1 MDRPPLTPDA
11 RTLAADLFERY
22 ATPVVGRL
30 TRAFPAADP
39 ATVCDAFVQAV
50 LEISQDFGR
59 YDPAQASLENFLAR
73 ATRRTLGNLLRSERR
88 RREREQKKMS
98 GAVTAEASADRSV
111 LERLADRAREAAA
124 HNEGER
130 RALDLWLLGE
140 RDPAAYAGHVEAI
153 VRDRALAARLAAAAS
168 MRARRY
174 TWSVA
179 AARLRRL
186 YGTLT
191 ARSLVEC
198 R

>member
-22 ATPVVGRL
+22 ATPVLGRL

-111 LERLADRAREAAA
+111 LERLADRELADRAREAAA

-140 RDPAAYAGHVEAI
+140 RDPAAYAAALGLGGLPPDEQEAG
-153 VRDRALAARLAAAAS
+153 VHRALA
-168 MRARRY
+168 
-174 TWSVA
+174 
-179 AARLRRL
+179 RLRQRL
-186 YGTLT
+186 HRFGRRPR
-191 ARSLVEC
+191 AEGPDP
-198 R
+198 